1 MMNRI
6 VVACIVFWLFT
17 SGCVSSYFATPNDVF
32 LRHATIYFD
41 NGAQKTGEI
50 TVQLENGVKSNQ
62 YVTLYYKDQHQS
74 EQISVDSIKYYQ
86 INNEV
91 YVPKKIDFDFDGTYH
106 FLFVKR
112 LTEENSKI
120 HLYELHQDY
129 KANSTG
135 EDKRLYFISFPLFS
149 KYEVWATYSKNLF
162 PDFADKMSRQL
173 SDCPSLAEKVRSRT
187 KGYFIASQLIPES
200 TKLGVYKRIIDEY
213 NSCQTSR
220 LSATTSMRAEHT
232 HDLQR

>member
-1 MMNRI
+1 MNRF
-6 VVACIVFWLFT
+6 VVAGIIAWVFT

-41 NGAQKTGEI
+41 SGTQKTGEI
-50 TVQLENGVKSNQ
+50 TVQFENGVTSNR
-62 YVTLYYKDQHQS
+62 YVTLYNKDLHQS
-74 EQISVDSIKYYQ
+74 EQINVDTVKYYQ
-86 INNEV
+86 LNNDV
-91 YVPKKIDFDFDGTYH
+91 YVPKKIDFNFDGTYH

-129 KANSTG
+129 KTNATG

-173 SDCPSLAEKVRSRT
+173 ADCPALAEKVRSKT
-187 KGYFIASQLIPES
+187 KGYFIASQVIPES
-200 TKLGVYKRIIDEY
+200 TKLGVYKRIIEEY
-213 NSCQTSR
+213 NSCPTSR
-220 LSATTSMRAEHT
+220 LSATAGMRADHM
-232 HDLQR
+232 RY